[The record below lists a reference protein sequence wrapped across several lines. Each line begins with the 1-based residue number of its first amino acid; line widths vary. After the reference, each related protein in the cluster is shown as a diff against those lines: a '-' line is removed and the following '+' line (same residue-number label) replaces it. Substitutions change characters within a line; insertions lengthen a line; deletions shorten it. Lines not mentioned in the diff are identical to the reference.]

1 MCWQDFTFTVC
12 GTEPQV
18 RVPGKLR
25 KSRCPEAQKKRQA
38 LPEGGGEGSIQ
49 MEENRSSEKYTGL
62 IGLDLDGTALDD
74 EKRLRPR
81 VRKAVEDAAAA
92 GYAVVPVSGRPIR
105 GLSKEFMGIPAIR
118 YAISCNGAVIH
129 RIDDFA
135 ARKWE
140 EIRKVTVPRDAM
152 YAVLKA
158 IEPFDVIPDCFY
170 GGHGNM
176 PSWGRD
182 VLWDRGMNEGI
193 VRYILEDRSF
203 YDDFPAFVRS
213 VDDQVEKMTLSFNML
228 KNGAEEKRQAAERIT
243 KIPGILLVSGAVHN
257 LEVSNED
264 SGKGRGILHLCELLG
279 IDPKCTM
286 ACGDEENDLD
296 MIRKA
301 AFGVAMANALDS
313 VKRAA
318 DFVTGSNE
326 EDGVADAIEEFRRR
340 MGR

>member
-1 MCWQDFTFTVC
+1 M
-12 GTEPQV
+12 E
-18 RVPGKLR
+18 KN
-25 KSRCPEAQKKRQA
+25 KR
-38 LPEGGGEGSIQ
+38 
-49 MEENRSSEKYTGL
+49 SEKYIGL

-81 VRKAVEDAAAA
+81 VRKAVEDAVAA

-105 GLSKEFMGIPAIR
+105 GLSKDFMEIPDPRPEMQGAPAIR
-118 YAISCNGAVIH
+118 YAVSCNGAVIH
-129 RIDDFA
+129 RIEDFA
-135 ARKWE
+135 AGKWE
-140 EIRKVTVPRDAM
+140 EIRNVAVPRDAV

-158 IEPFDVIPDCFY
+158 IEPFDVLPDCFY

-176 PSWGRD
+176 PSWCRD
-182 VLWDRGMNEGI
+182 VIWDRGMSEGI

-213 VDDQVEKMTLSFNML
+213 IDGKVEKMTLSFNML
-228 KNGAEEKRQAAERIT
+228 NNGAEEKLKAAERIA

-279 IDPKCTM
+279 IDRARTM

-296 MIRKA
+296 MIRRA

-313 VKRAA
+313 VKREA
-318 DFVTGSNE
+318 DFVTKSNE

-340 MGR
+340 MGI

>member
-1 MCWQDFTFTVC
+1 
-12 GTEPQV
+12 
-18 RVPGKLR
+18 
-25 KSRCPEAQKKRQA
+25 
-38 LPEGGGEGSIQ
+38 
-49 MEENRSSEKYTGL
+49 MEKNKSSEKYIGL

-81 VRKAVEDAAAA
+81 VRKAVEDAVAA

-105 GLSKEFMGIPAIR
+105 GLSKEFMAIPDPRPEMQGASAIR
-118 YAISCNGAVIH
+118 YAVSCNGAVIH
-129 RIDDFA
+129 RIGDFA
-135 ARKWE
+135 SRKWE
-140 EIRKVTVPRDAM
+140 EIRKVTVPRDAV
-152 YAVLKA
+152 YAVFKA
-158 IEPFDVIPDCFY
+158 IEPFDVLPDCFY

-176 PSWGRD
+176 PVWCRD
-182 VLWDRGMNEGI
+182 VIWDRGMSAGI
-193 VRYILEDRSF
+193 VRYILEDRTF
-203 YDDFPAFVRS
+203 YEDFPAFVRS
-213 VDDQVEKMTLSFNML
+213 IDDKVEKMTLSFNML
-228 KNGAEEKRQAAERIT
+228 KNGAEEKLKAAERIA

-296 MIRKA
+296 MIRRA

-313 VKRAA
+313 VKREA
-318 DFVTGSNE
+318 DFVTGSND

-340 MGR
+340 LGR

>member
-1 MCWQDFTFTVC
+1 
-12 GTEPQV
+12 
-18 RVPGKLR
+18 
-25 KSRCPEAQKKRQA
+25 
-38 LPEGGGEGSIQ
+38 
-49 MEENRSSEKYTGL
+49 MEKNKFSEKYIGL

-81 VRKAVEDAAAA
+81 VRKAVEDAVAA

-105 GLSKEFMGIPAIR
+105 GLSKDFMAIPDPRPEMQGAPAIR
-118 YAISCNGAVIH
+118 YAVSCNGAVIH
-129 RIDDFA
+129 RIEDFA

-140 EIRKVTVPRDAM
+140 EIRKVTVPREAV
-152 YAVLKA
+152 YAVLEA
-158 IEPFDVIPDCFY
+158 IEPFDVIPDCFC

-203 YDDFPAFVRS
+203 YGDFPAFVRS
-213 VDDQVEKMTLSFNML
+213 IDDQVEKMTLSFNML
-228 KNGAEEKRQAAERIT
+228 KNGAEEKRQAAERIA

-264 SGKGRGILHLCELLG
+264 SGKGRGILHLCKLLG

-301 AFGVAMANALDS
+301 AFGVAMANALES
-313 VKRAA
+313 VKREA
-318 DFVTGSNE
+318 DLVTGSNE

-340 MGR
+340 MGK

>member
-1 MCWQDFTFTVC
+1 M
-12 GTEPQV
+12 E
-18 RVPGKLR
+18 GKT
-25 KSRCPEAQKKRQA
+25 
-38 LPEGGGEGSIQ
+38 
-49 MEENRSSEKYTGL
+49 EKYIGL

-105 GLSKEFMGIPAIR
+105 GLSKEFMGITIPGPDMPAVR
-118 YAISCNGAVIH
+118 YAVTCNGAVIH
-129 RIDDFA
+129 RIRDFA
-135 ARKWE
+135 ARDWE
-140 EIRKVTVPRDAM
+140 EIRKVTVPREAV

-158 IEPFDVIPDCFY
+158 VEPFDVLPDCFQ

-176 PSWGRD
+176 PSWCRD
-182 VLWDRGMNEGI
+182 VIWDRGMSEGI
-193 VRYILEDRSF
+193 VRYILEDRTF

-213 VDDQVEKMTLSFNML
+213 VDDRVEKITLSFNML
-228 KNGAEEKRQAAERIT
+228 KNGAEEKRQAAERIAE
-243 KIPGILLVSGAVHN
+243 IPDILLVSGAIHN
-257 LEVSNED
+257 LEVSNKD

-279 IDPKCTM
+279 VDPACTM

-296 MIRKA
+296 MIRRA

-313 VKRAA
+313 VKREA
-318 DFVTGSNE
+318 DLVTGSNE

>member
-1 MCWQDFTFTVC
+1 
-12 GTEPQV
+12 
-18 RVPGKLR
+18 
-25 KSRCPEAQKKRQA
+25 
-38 LPEGGGEGSIQ
+38 
-49 MEENRSSEKYTGL
+49 MEENRSSEKYIGL

-81 VRKAVEDAAAA
+81 VRKAVEDAVAA

-105 GLSKEFMGIPAIR
+105 GLSKDFMEIPDPRPEMQGAPAIR
-118 YAISCNGAVIH
+118 YAVSCNGAVIH
-129 RIDDFA
+129 RIEDFA
-135 ARKWE
+135 AGKWE
-140 EIRKVTVPRDAM
+140 EIRNVAVPRDAV

-158 IEPFDVIPDCFY
+158 IEPFDVLPDCFY
-170 GGHGNM
+170 AGHGNM
-176 PSWGRD
+176 PSWCRD
-182 VLWDRGMNEGI
+182 VIWDRGMSEGI

-213 VDDQVEKMTLSFNML
+213 IDDKVEKMTLSFNML
-228 KNGAEEKRQAAERIT
+228 NNGAEEKLKAAERIA

-279 IDPKCTM
+279 IDRARTM

-296 MIRKA
+296 MIRRA
-301 AFGVAMANALDS
+301 AFGVAMSNALDS
-313 VKRAA
+313 VKREA
-318 DFVTGSNE
+318 DFVTKSNE

-340 MGR
+340 MGI

>member
-1 MCWQDFTFTVC
+1 
-12 GTEPQV
+12 
-18 RVPGKLR
+18 
-25 KSRCPEAQKKRQA
+25 
-38 LPEGGGEGSIQ
+38 
-49 MEENRSSEKYTGL
+49 MEKNKSSEKYIGL
-62 IGLDLDGTALDD
+62 IGLDLDGTALDE

-81 VRKAVEDAAAA
+81 VRKAVEDAVAA

-105 GLSKEFMGIPAIR
+105 GLSKDFMEIPDPRPEMQGAPAIR
-118 YAISCNGAVIH
+118 YAVSCNGAVIH
-129 RIDDFA
+129 RIEDFA
-135 ARKWE
+135 AGKWE
-140 EIRKVTVPRDAM
+140 EIRNVAVPRDAV

-158 IEPFDVIPDCFY
+158 IEPFDVLPDCFY

-176 PSWGRD
+176 PSWCRD
-182 VLWDRGMNEGI
+182 VIWDRGMSEGI

-213 VDDQVEKMTLSFNML
+213 IDDKVEKMTLSFNML
-228 KNGAEEKRQAAERIT
+228 NNGAEEKLKAAERIA

-279 IDPKCTM
+279 IDRARTM

-296 MIRKA
+296 MIRRA

-313 VKRAA
+313 VKREA
-318 DFVTGSNE
+318 DFVTKSNE

-340 MGR
+340 MGI

>member
-1 MCWQDFTFTVC
+1 
-12 GTEPQV
+12 
-18 RVPGKLR
+18 
-25 KSRCPEAQKKRQA
+25 
-38 LPEGGGEGSIQ
+38 
-49 MEENRSSEKYTGL
+49 MEESRNSEKYIGL

-81 VRKAVEDAAAA
+81 VREAVEDAVAA

-105 GLSKEFMGIPAIR
+105 GLSKEFMTIPGIR
-118 YAISCNGAVIH
+118 YAITCNGAVIH

-140 EIRKVTVPRDAM
+140 EIRKVTVPREAV
-152 YAVLKA
+152 YAVLEA
-158 IEPFDVIPDCFY
+158 IEPFDVIPDCFC

-213 VDDQVEKMTLSFNML
+213 IDDQVEKMTLSFNML
-228 KNGAEEKRQAAERIT
+228 KNGAEEKRQAAERIA

-264 SGKGRGILHLCELLG
+264 SGKGRGILHLCKLLG

-313 VKRAA
+313 VKGEA

-340 MGR
+340 MGK

>member
-1 MCWQDFTFTVC
+1 
-12 GTEPQV
+12 
-18 RVPGKLR
+18 
-25 KSRCPEAQKKRQA
+25 
-38 LPEGGGEGSIQ
+38 
-49 MEENRSSEKYTGL
+49 MEKNKSSEKYIGL

-81 VRKAVEDAAAA
+81 VRKAVEDAVAA

-105 GLSKEFMGIPAIR
+105 GLSKDFMEIPDPRPEMQGAPAIR
-118 YAISCNGAVIH
+118 YAVSCNGAVIH
-129 RIDDFA
+129 RIEDFA
-135 ARKWE
+135 AGKWE
-140 EIRKVTVPRDAM
+140 EIRNVAVPRDAV

-158 IEPFDVIPDCFY
+158 IEPFDVLPDCFY

-176 PSWGRD
+176 PSWCRD
-182 VLWDRGMNEGI
+182 VIWDRGMSEGI

-213 VDDQVEKMTLSFNML
+213 IDGKVEKMTLSFNML
-228 KNGAEEKRQAAERIT
+228 NNGAEEKLKAAERIA

-279 IDPKCTM
+279 IDRARTM

-296 MIRKA
+296 MIRRA

-313 VKRAA
+313 VKREA
-318 DFVTGSNE
+318 DFVTKSNE

-340 MGR
+340 MGI

>member
-1 MCWQDFTFTVC
+1 
-12 GTEPQV
+12 
-18 RVPGKLR
+18 
-25 KSRCPEAQKKRQA
+25 
-38 LPEGGGEGSIQ
+38 
-49 MEENRSSEKYTGL
+49 MEESRSSEKYIGL

-105 GLSKEFMGIPAIR
+105 GLSKEFMGITIPGTEAFASGDAADAGAGKVPAIR
-118 YAISCNGAVIH
+118 YAITCNGAVIH
-129 RIDDFA
+129 RVDDFA

-140 EIRKVTVPRDAM
+140 EIRKVTVPREAV
-152 YAVLKA
+152 YAVLEA
-158 IEPFDVIPDCFY
+158 IEPFDVIPDCFC

-213 VDDQVEKMTLSFNML
+213 IDGQVEKMTLSFNML
-228 KNGAEEKRQAAERIT
+228 KNGAEEKRQAAERIA

-279 IDPKCTM
+279 IDPARTM

-301 AFGVAMANALDS
+301 AFGAAMANALDS
-313 VKRAA
+313 VKREA

-340 MGR
+340 MGK

>member
-1 MCWQDFTFTVC
+1 
-12 GTEPQV
+12 
-18 RVPGKLR
+18 
-25 KSRCPEAQKKRQA
+25 
-38 LPEGGGEGSIQ
+38 
-49 MEENRSSEKYTGL
+49 MEKNKSSEKYIGL

-81 VRKAVEDAAAA
+81 VRKAVEDAVAA

-105 GLSKEFMGIPAIR
+105 GLSKDFMAIPDPRPEMQGAPAIR
-118 YAISCNGAVIH
+118 YAVSCNGAVIH
-129 RIDDFA
+129 RIEDFA

-140 EIRKVTVPRDAM
+140 EIRNVALPRDAV

-158 IEPFDVIPDCFY
+158 IEPFDVLPDCFY

-176 PSWGRD
+176 PSWCRD
-182 VLWDRGMNEGI
+182 VIWDRGMSEGI

-213 VDDQVEKMTLSFNML
+213 IDDQVEKMTLSFNML
-228 KNGAEEKRQAAERIT
+228 KNGAEEKRKAAERIA

-279 IDPKCTM
+279 IDPAHTM

-296 MIRKA
+296 MIRRA

-313 VKRAA
+313 VKREA
-318 DFVTGSNE
+318 DFVTKSNE

-340 MGR
+340 MEI

>member
-1 MCWQDFTFTVC
+1 
-12 GTEPQV
+12 
-18 RVPGKLR
+18 
-25 KSRCPEAQKKRQA
+25 
-38 LPEGGGEGSIQ
+38 
-49 MEENRSSEKYTGL
+49 MEKNKSSEKYIGL

-81 VRKAVEDAAAA
+81 VRKAVEDAVAA

-105 GLSKEFMGIPAIR
+105 GLSKEFMAIPDPRPEMQGAPAIR
-118 YAISCNGAVIH
+118 HAVSCNGAVIH
-129 RIDDFA
+129 RIEDFA
-135 ARKWE
+135 AGKWE
-140 EIRKVTVPRDAM
+140 EIRNVAVPRDAV

-158 IEPFDVIPDCFY
+158 IEPFDVLPDCFY

-176 PSWGRD
+176 PSWCRD
-182 VLWDRGMNEGI
+182 VIWDRGMSEGI

-213 VDDQVEKMTLSFNML
+213 IDDKVEKMTLSFNML
-228 KNGAEEKRQAAERIT
+228 KNGAEEKLKAVERIA

-279 IDPKCTM
+279 IDPAHTM

-296 MIRKA
+296 MIRRA

-313 VKRAA
+313 VKREA
-318 DFVTGSNE
+318 DFVTKSNE

-340 MGR
+340 MGI

>member
-1 MCWQDFTFTVC
+1 
-12 GTEPQV
+12 
-18 RVPGKLR
+18 
-25 KSRCPEAQKKRQA
+25 
-38 LPEGGGEGSIQ
+38 
-49 MEENRSSEKYTGL
+49 MEENRSSEKYIGL

-81 VRKAVEDAAAA
+81 VRKAVEDAVAA
-92 GYAVVPVSGRPIR
+92 GYAVVPVPRPEMQ
-105 GLSKEFMGIPAIR
+105 GAPAIR
-118 YAISCNGAVIH
+118 YAVSCNGAVIH
-129 RIDDFA
+129 RIEDFA
-135 ARKWE
+135 AGKWE
-140 EIRKVTVPRDAM
+140 EIRNVAVPRDAV

-158 IEPFDVIPDCFY
+158 IEPFDVLPDCFY

-176 PSWGRD
+176 PSWCRD
-182 VLWDRGMNEGI
+182 VIWDRGMSEGI

-213 VDDQVEKMTLSFNML
+213 IDGKVEKMTLSFNML
-228 KNGAEEKRQAAERIT
+228 NNGAEEKLKAAERIA

-279 IDPKCTM
+279 IDRARTM

-296 MIRKA
+296 MIRRA

-313 VKRAA
+313 VKREA
-318 DFVTGSNE
+318 DFVTKSNE
-326 EDGVADAIEEFRRR
+326 EDGVADAIE
-340 MGR
+340 

>member
-1 MCWQDFTFTVC
+1 
-12 GTEPQV
+12 
-18 RVPGKLR
+18 
-25 KSRCPEAQKKRQA
+25 
-38 LPEGGGEGSIQ
+38 
-49 MEENRSSEKYTGL
+49 MEKNKSSEKYIGL

-81 VRKAVEDAAAA
+81 VRKAVEDAVAA

-105 GLSKEFMGIPAIR
+105 GLSKDFMEIPDPRPEMQGAPAIR
-118 YAISCNGAVIH
+118 YAVSCNGAVIH
-129 RIDDFA
+129 RIEDFA
-135 ARKWE
+135 AGKWE
-140 EIRKVTVPRDAM
+140 EIRNVAVPRDAV

-158 IEPFDVIPDCFY
+158 IEPFDVLPDCFY
-170 GGHGNM
+170 GGHG
-176 PSWGRD
+176 S
-182 VLWDRGMNEGI
+182 
-193 VRYILEDRSF
+193 YILEDRSF

-213 VDDQVEKMTLSFNML
+213 IDGKVEKMTLSFNML
-228 KNGAEEKRQAAERIT
+228 NNGAEEKLKAAERIA

-279 IDPKCTM
+279 IDRARTM

-296 MIRKA
+296 MIRRA

-313 VKRAA
+313 VKREA
-318 DFVTGSNE
+318 DFVTKSNE

-340 MGR
+340 MGI